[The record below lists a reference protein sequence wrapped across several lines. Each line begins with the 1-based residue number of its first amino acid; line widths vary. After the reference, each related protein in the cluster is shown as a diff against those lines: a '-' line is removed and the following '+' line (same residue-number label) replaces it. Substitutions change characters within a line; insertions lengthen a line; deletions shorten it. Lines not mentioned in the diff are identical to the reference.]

1 MARPSVGRWIES
13 LKGPTFTA
21 REVRVFCV
29 LVLCIAPFALI
40 FVLSSG
46 RHLAPNEDIAGL
58 GGDFPAFFLAGRI
71 LNEYGPS
78 KLYDLQVQERF
89 FLEVCPDAQGLR
101 LPYLHPPHLAEVF
114 RLFALLPYGWAFAA
128 WSAVSL
134 TMYVA
139 GLLVMFRRFGPV
151 DKADRALALLLG
163 LAFEPFLVETLA
175 GGQLSSIGFLCLALA
190 LINEHR
196 GRYFLSGVFVS
207 LCAYTP
213 TLLVLPL
220 PMIVISRRWRTLLGL
235 VTGIAVVAAFSL
247 IVAGTSVLAD
257 YVRTTIDFGR
267 LYAGSEGVLRTW
279 KFIDFRAFAILLTGS
294 QAVGLLV
301 AVVVASVAVPRL
313 IRAWW
318 LAGIANTRYSAGA
331 WAQTLAWM
339 LLLNFYVPVY
349 DSILV
354 VLVFILMAH
363 PPNHR
368 SHMPDEPAFQWLLF
382 LTIVAPWISQILA
395 RVCGLQ
401 IFTLVILLVAF
412 YADRL
417 VEETPAARVSVA

>member
-1 MARPSVGRWIES
+1 MARPSVGRWFES

-29 LVLCIAPFALI
+29 LVLCVAPIALI
-40 FVLSSG
+40 FVLSFG
-46 RHLAPNEDIAGL
+46 HHLAPNEDIAGL

-78 KLYDLQVQERF
+78 KLYDLQLQERL

-101 LPYLHPPHLAEVF
+101 LPYLHPPHLAVVF

-151 DKADRALALLLG
+151 NKEDSALALLLG
-163 LAFEPFLVETLA
+163 LSFQPFLVETLA

-190 LINEHR
+190 LTNEHR

-220 PMIVISRRWRTLLGL
+220 PMIVISRRWRALLGL
-235 VTGIAVVAAFSL
+235 AAGIAALSAFSL
-247 IVAGTSVLAD
+247 MVAGTSVLVD
-257 YVRTTIDFGR
+257 YIRTTIYFGR

-279 KFIDFRAFAILLTGS
+279 KFIDFRAFATLLTGS
-294 QAVGLLV
+294 HTVGLLV

-331 WAQTLAWM
+331 WTQTLAWM

-349 DSILV
+349 DGILI
-354 VLVFILMAH
+354 VLVIILMAH
-363 PPNHR
+363 TPNNR
-368 SHMPDEPAFQWLLF
+368 SNMLDEPAFQWLMF
-382 LTIVAPWISQILA
+382 LTIVTPWISQIIA

-401 IFTLVILLVAF
+401 MFTLVLVLVAF

-417 VEETPAARVSVA
+417 VEATRAARASVA